1 MNRNYVA
8 TNLVKPIQLGQ
19 VVIAF
24 ETNRKRMDWPVGR
37 VTELVYGKYKKVRQV
52 KLLLMQIM
60 KKEHL

>member
-1 MNRNYVA
+1 
-8 TNLVKPIQLGQ
+8 

-37 VTELVYGKYKKVRQV
+37 VTELVYGKDKKVRQV